1 MHMEK
6 KMRNNYGVRL
16 DNVLISDCRSTRIK
30 EKREGRRDERGSKR
44 RIVWWKR
51 TIIGLRKKLVH
62 EGIQIPQRKTGR
74 NRRRKKH
81 FHW

>member
-16 DNVLISDCRSTRIK
+16 ENVLISDCRSTRIK
-30 EKREGRRDERGSKR
+30 EKREGRGDERGSKR

-51 TIIGLRKKLVH
+51 TNHDLRKKLVH
-62 EGIQIPQRKTGR
+62 EGIKEPKKSVG